1 MKRIHLPGL
10 CVLIT
15 IFILCSSGTNTTD
28 TIYWSESDRL
38 EWGDF
43 AGQPRHEYK
52 DISALTSSGI
62 VHYKGCKNGK
72 INYKVRAYFEKMES
86 WVKDEART
94 THHLEHEQIHF
105 DITELYARK
114 LRKILADRNFSCEEE
129 AAFEQCVNLFVE
141 SWHQDQQS
149 FDLHSRHS
157 MDKNAQK
164 AWYYKIEMELSLLN
178 DFKE

>member
-1 MKRIHLPGL
+1 MKHEYLSGL

-15 IFILCSSGTNTTD
+15 IFMLCASGANTTD
-28 TIYWSESDRL
+28 TIYWSENDRL
-38 EWGDF
+38 EWEDF

-62 VHYKGCKNGK
+62 VHYQGCKEGK
-72 INYKVRAYFEKMES
+72 INYKVRAYFEKQES

-94 THHLEHEQIHF
+94 AHHLEHEQIHF

-114 LRKILADRNFSCEEE
+114 LRKILAERNFSCEEQT
-129 AAFEQCVNLFVE
+129 AFEQCVNSFVE
-141 SWHQDQQS
+141 SWHHDQQS
-149 FDLHSRHS
+149 YDFHSRHS

-164 AWYYKIEMELSLLN
+164 AWYYKVEMELSLLN